1 MSQRAS
7 KLKSWLFAM
16 ALIGGCFTTQCQS
29 TPQSFAYVLQ
39 ADAFARTKTAAVAQ
53 LRNCE
58 RDWIIID
65 TQFDNASAW
74 QPADLE
80 QIRHG
85 KTNRKVVAYI
95 SIGEAEDYRPYW
107 RSEWGHHGK
116 LTTNAPVWLGWENP
130 EWKGNYRVKYWHP
143 AWQQLILKVVTG
155 AIIQG
160 FDGVYLDIVDGF
172 ETFEQEGRNYID
184 NRINPETRQSYRR
197 DMVDWVG
204 QIGTCARARN
214 PAALV
219 IPQNG
224 AQLLDQAG
232 FVGGINA
239 MGMEDLFAN
248 GNRMQ
253 SKSQTEEVLHYL
265 KCMAGIQKPV
275 LLIEYPKN
283 KDRQQQVM
291 QKAHVQNFTWLIT
304 DRELKT
310 LGQSGR

>member
-1 MSQRAS
+1 
-7 KLKSWLFAM
+7 M
-16 ALIGGCFTTQCQS
+16 AIIGGGLDTKSQS

-53 LRNCE
+53 LRDCE
-58 RDWIIID
+58 RDWIILD
-65 TQFDNASAW
+65 TQFDNTSAW

-80 QIRHG
+80 QIRRG
-85 KTNRKVVAYI
+85 KTNRKVIAYI

-107 RSEWGHHGK
+107 HTEWGHHGK
-116 LTTNAPVWLGWENP
+116 LTTNAPVWLGGENP

-143 AWQQLILKVVTG
+143 AWQQLILKAVAG

-204 QIGTCARARN
+204 RIGTCARAHN

-224 AQLLDQAG
+224 AQLLDQTG
-232 FVGGINA
+232 FAEGINA
-239 MGMEDLFAN
+239 IGIEDFFTN
-248 GNRMQ
+248 GNRIQ
-253 SKSQTEEVLHYL
+253 SKSQTEEVLPYL
-265 KCMAGIQKPV
+265 KYLAGTQKPV

-283 KDRQQQVM
+283 KDRQQLVM

-304 DRELKT
+304 GRELKT
-310 LGQSGR
+310 MGQSGH